1 MRYSDIKLVETQVL
15 KESTQR
21 ITVGNT
27 VYEVGNDLIR
37 SGSSYAI
44 FSGNSAQQYAQSR
57 GLVVPPIEVIQ
68 AVYSQARK
76 LVMPPRPNNP
86 TDTNAAAH
94 TQDIFRANNL
104 TGFPSGL
111 VAGHKKEVVA
121 SSNGRTRIY
130 GGWTGSRIIQS
141 DSSVH
146 GGGYVDYSQ
155 GMRTC
160 RIVSGSGADAS
171 AGGASAEQV
180 ETRVFAVGDS
190 HAVAIGR
197 SGGFETVAQNGAGV
211 SAISRQLSRVPDG
224 AGVVLSAGNNDVG
237 SNPSSVVSSVNSMIR
252 SLKNKGC
259 TVVFV
264 VFPPIDLDGAH
275 AETYSRAGYTENYNA
290 VRNALTRVSGADS
303 VLQLS
308 TSDINTGDRMKIH
321 ATSSAYSRI
330 ANQASQI
337 FERATASAGG
347 AGGTGGAGAG
357 GAGVGGAGA
366 GGLPNIAAA
375 SGPGEGSSFF
385 GLFGRGSDINRI
397 YNADAEETPDI
408 DAEINAMVDS
418 GLAPEGAVALDSE
431 GRWVDAEGEVL
442 PMPPGSVGS
451 AAVGPA
457 STPNQA
463 VNGVLDFIARYESGG
478 DYNLRN
484 GGSRANLTSMTIN
497 EVFEMQRGWRSWP
510 NAASTASGRY
520 QYIKGTLEEMV
531 RIMNLDPA
539 TTRFDERTQDAIA
552 TRDLRRRC
560 RLDDWLAGTINDATF
575 MNLISRVWAGIPNTS
590 GQSTYA
596 GVANNRAGTSAQN
609 ALAQL
614 GTIRTGTATA

>member
-15 KESTQR
+15 TESTQR
-21 ITVGNT
+21 ITVGDT

-57 GLVVPPIEVIQ
+57 GLVVPPIEVVQ
-68 AVYSQARK
+68 AVYNQARK
-76 LVMPPRPNNP
+76 LVMPPRNNNP

-104 TGFPSGL
+104 RGFPSGM

-121 SSNGRTRIY
+121 SSNGRTRIF
-130 GGWTGSRIIQS
+130 GGWNGSGIIQG

-171 AGGASAEQV
+171 GSGGAAAEPV

-211 SAISRQLSRVPDG
+211 SAINRQLSRVPEG

-264 VFPPIDLDGAH
+264 VFPPIELNGPH

-321 ATSSAYSRI
+321 ATSSAYRRI
-330 ANQASQI
+330 ADQASQI
-337 FERATASAGG
+337 FDRTTASAG
-347 AGGTGGAGAG
+347 AGSAGAGAG
-357 GAGVGGAGA
+357 GVPGT
-366 GGLPNIAAA
+366 GGLPSVAAA

-385 GLFGRGSDINRI
+385 GLFGRGSDVNRI

-408 DAEINAMVDS
+408 DAEIASMVDG

-431 GRWVDAEGEVL
+431 GRWVDSDGEVL
-442 PMPPGSVGS
+442 PMPEGSVGS

-457 STPNQA
+457 TTPNAA

-531 RIMNLDPA
+531 RVMNLDPA

-596 GVANNRAGTSAQN
+596 GVANNRAGTSAQS

-614 GTIRTGTATA
+614 GAIRTGTATA